1 MKRIT
6 IFLTALIFVFGFNAC
21 ESNES
26 DKGVINLSI
35 TDAPVDQDDISGV
48 FITVTGIQYHTD
60 VEGWITFEEFEGP
73 QIFNLLDLTRGES
86 DMLGSFELNG
96 GKYTQLRFML
106 DAPIQG
112 QGTPSNPG
120 CYVQFTDQSTLPL
133 FVPSGSESGFKA
145 VGEFTVPIN
154 GDVDITADFDVRK
167 SIIATNNT
175 EQYILKPTIRI
186 VVDNQAGSIK
196 GDVENAPADALVVIY
211 AYESGSYNESETV
224 AASEESPLFPNAISS
239 DVVCDLNKY
248 HIAYLAAGTYDLVVT
263 TITGEEAPQVAALIE
278 NIEVESKNNT
288 IQNIDLLTFE

>member
-6 IFLTALIFVFGFNAC
+6 IFFTALIFVFGFNAC
-21 ESNES
+21 ESNET
-26 DKGVINLSI
+26 DKGLINLSI
-35 TDAPVDQDDISGV
+35 TDAPVDQDNISGV

-60 VEGWITFEEFEGP
+60 AEGWITFEEFEGP

-106 DAPIQG
+106 DAPVQG

-167 SIIATNNT
+167 SVIATNNT

-196 GDVENAPADALVVIY
+196 GDVTSAPADVTVVIY

-224 AASEESPLFPNAISS
+224 AVSEESPLFPNAISS

-263 TITGEEAPQVAALIE
+263 TITGEEAPQVVALVE

-288 IQNIDLLTFE
+288 IQNIDFSTFE

>member
-6 IFLTALIFVFGFNAC
+6 IFLAALIFAFGFNAC

-35 TDAPVDQDDISGV
+35 TDAPVDQDNISGV

-60 VEGWITFEEFEGP
+60 AKGWITFEEFEGP
-73 QIFNLLDLTRGES
+73 QVFNLLDLTRGES

-106 DAPIQG
+106 EAPVQG

-120 CYVQFTDQSTLPL
+120 CYVQFTDLSTLPL

-196 GDVENAPADALVVIY
+196 GDIASAPADVTVIIY

-248 HIAYLAAGTYDLVVT
+248 HIAYLAEGTYDLVVT
-263 TITGEEAPQVAALIE
+263 TITGEEAPHVVALIE

-288 IQNIDLLTFE
+288 IQNIDFSTFE